1 MNNNRLLPLIL
12 FSLIL
17 VALAVFCKTVLS
29 DNIDFAG
36 ITPTFAIGVFSGMI
50 IQKRSLAFLLP
61 LVTVFIADAVI
72 ELMYQNNMFSYHG
85 FYPGQWKNYLLL
97 TSVTVLIGWL
107 VKAKSYPRIA
117 LGAVAAPTVF
127 FLISNFI
134 VWVNTTE
141 VAYPKTFSG
150 LLACYE
156 AALPFYQKG
165 LIGTVVFLPL
175 ILLMYNAITQRRTS
189 LLVKQY

>member
-1 MNNNRLLPLIL
+1 
-12 FSLIL
+12 
-17 VALAVFCKTVLS
+17 
-29 DNIDFAG
+29 
-36 ITPTFAIGVFSGMI
+36 
-50 IQKRSLAFLLP
+50 
-61 LVTVFIADAVI
+61 
-72 ELMYQNNMFSYHG
+72 MFSYHG

-97 TSVTVLIGWL
+97 ASVTVLIGWL

-117 LGAVAAPTVF
+117 IGAIAAPTVF

-150 LLACYE
+150 LLTCYE

-165 LIGTVVFLPL
+165 LIGTIVFLPL
-175 ILLMYNAITQRRTS
+175 ILLMYNAITRHRTS
-189 LLVKQY
+189 VLVTQ

>member
-12 FSLIL
+12 FSLVL
-17 VALAVFCKTVLS
+17 VALAVFCKVALS
-29 DNIDFAG
+29 DDVDFAG
-36 ITPTFAIGVFSGMI
+36 IAPTFAIGVFSGMI
-50 IQKRSLAFLLP
+50 IQKRGLAFLLP

-72 ELMYQNNMFSYHG
+72 ELMYQNNMFTYHG

-97 TSVTVLIGWL
+97 ASVTVIVGWL
-107 VKAKSYPRIA
+107 VKATSYWRVA

-150 LLACYE
+150 LLTCYE

-165 LIGTVVFLPL
+165 LIGTAVFLPL
-175 ILLMYNAITQRRTS
+175 ILLAYNAITKQRTS
-189 LLVKQY
+189 VLVTQ